1 MEITEE
7 VVDAIRQYCLN
18 RLDKAIK
25 EGLYPSPSKR
35 RHSETEQSVMAYWLN
50 LIDHLYNILEDNE
63 NTLKLFALER
73 IKENEDAT
81 DFEQHYKTIKR
92 KSTWR

>member
-7 VVDAIRQYCLN
+7 VVDAIREYCLN

-25 EGLYPSPSKR
+25 EGYDPSRK
-35 RHSETEQSVMAYWLN
+35 RHSETDQSVMAYWLN
-50 LIDHLYNILEDNE
+50 LIGHLYNILEDNE
-63 NTLKLFALER
+63 NTLKLFNLEK
-73 IKENEDAT
+73 IKENEDVT
-81 DFEQHYKTIKR
+81 DFEQHYKNIKEG